1 MKELLCVDV
10 FHGFVFMQLYYY
22 TESKTSRMNSE
33 ALLSTQPK
41 IYGYTKWYH
50 VFLSF
55 SGFTLKNTA
64 KRFKLKMSGS

>member
-1 MKELLCVDV
+1 MKELLCVDA
-10 FHGFVFMQLYYY
+10 FHGFLFMQLYYY

-41 IYGYTKWYH
+41 IYGYMEWYL
-50 VFLSF
+50 VFLSL

-64 KRFKLKMSGS
+64 KRFELKMSGS